1 MLALLHLLLL
11 TYSWLFA
18 QVNGLAQMGKYTGEV
33 ASRGHPSTT
42 GSLYE
47 KGYQY

>member
-1 MLALLHLLLL
+1 MLRAVC
-11 TYSWLFA
+11 
-18 QVNGLAQMGKYTGEV
+18 QVNGLAQMGQYKGEV
-33 ASRGHPSTT
+33 ATRGHPSTT

>member
-1 MLALLHLLLL
+1 MLRAIC
-11 TYSWLFA
+11 
-18 QVNGLAQMGKYTGEV
+18 QVNGLAQMGKYTGEL
-33 ASRGHPSTT
+33 AARGHPSTT